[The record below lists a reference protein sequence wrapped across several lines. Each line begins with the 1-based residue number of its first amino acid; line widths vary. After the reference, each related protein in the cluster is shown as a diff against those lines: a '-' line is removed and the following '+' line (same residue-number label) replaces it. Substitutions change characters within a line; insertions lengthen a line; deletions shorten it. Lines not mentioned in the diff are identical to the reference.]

1 MDRKR
6 NFRAL
11 ASSLK
16 ELADHGVPVD
26 LSVANPDAEEN
37 SFSPAK
43 RPTSVLRRGL
53 EFRIIFM
60 DVATPELWF
69 KRGWQIDAH
78 SFATHGEAHA
88 EMERWKLTLGKKRRS
103 QSAPSRQPSL

>member
-37 SFSPAK
+37 SFS
-43 RPTSVLRRGL
+43 
-53 EFRIIFM
+53 
-60 DVATPELWF
+60 
-69 KRGWQIDAH
+69 
-78 SFATHGEAHA
+78 
-88 EMERWKLTLGKKRRS
+88 RRS
-103 QSAPSRQPSL
+103 GRHRF